1 MKPANNYFHF
11 LLFLLVLNFPNEVS
25 AQCEISD
32 ITVETFECS
41 GDFFYGEINFEYSGD
56 VGEFFTYSISGQQDG
71 EYPYDQLPMGLD
83 FINVADLEFFSIT
96 ITDDTGSGCS
106 SASEF
111 ENPCFE
117 NCFISNLTAIPGECN
132 NDDEFELVI
141 DFEHEYTSDFFDLHI
156 NYSNGVVIE
165 NISYSDIP
173 YTVTGLVEECIS
185 DIDVAVYDSE
195 DDGCFT
201 VVGIDPVCCSYDL
214 CDLTNL
220 TFDVTNCDGT
230 EFQASVDFD
239 FVGTSNEFNYT
250 VYNSAGNEV
259 ELGSYLYANL
269 PMNLFF
275 DNTNSS
281 YYTIVI
287 KDQDDNTCVINDNFE
302 NPCYQ
307 DCLIYNLTAIP
318 YDCVDGEFTLVV
330 DFEHEFTS
338 GFFDLHIT
346 YPFGL
351 VISDIAYSS
360 LPYTVTGLQEDCMSD
375 IEVLVCDS
383 EDGGC
388 LDVIA
393 IEPVCCANFCVF
405 SNMVIEVSECDGGE
419 YSVDIDFDYTGNAVE
434 FDYILYDY
442 QSNQV
447 QSGSYAY
454 ANLPLTLGIDNTTS
468 IGHYIVISDQEDQN
482 CVIDEYFDN
491 PCYEQGTDCI
501 ITSIDFDENPVCD
514 DGLIVAEWFIF
525 SENTSEVGFD
535 VFIDE
540 EFQFFIAYESDG
552 LYSFDLEAPN
562 TGSPLDEVFV
572 LMICDNENA
581 DCCVSIDVENPCYE
595 EESECELSGLVIEN
609 TECDNGE
616 FTLIM
621 DFDYS
626 GTTNDF
632 YDYIVYGAQNEIIA
646 EGFAPFAELPL
657 TININNTE
665 SQYFYVEINENDNM
679 NCGIIGEFFNPCF
692 GSNCNIS
699 SIDFGENPF
708 CEEGLIITEWF
719 IFSENISEVGYDIF
733 INGEFITF
741 VQYNNE
747 GPYIFDIEAPNTSNF
762 SITACDNENE
772 DCCYTWELDNP
783 CWDNESCVISNVVA
797 TPGECNDAD
806 EFTVTVNFEYENT
819 GDQFMVNGNGM
830 NYGLF
835 NYSDLPITLDGF
847 SADCQTIYE
856 FIIHDVN
863 ENDCTNF
870 GGAGPICCEDDQ
882 CQMTTLD
889 FGPNPVCEN
898 GLIITE
904 WLIDGE
910 NTSGVG
916 YDIFINGEFE
926 LFVEYEQDNWYD
938 FDIVAPETQFFLMTV
953 CDNDNADCCID
964 WELENPCYE
973 GETECEISNLIL
985 DATECFGSEFT
996 LIIDF
1001 DYSGTTN
1008 EFYDYI
1014 IYNQVNEIIAQG
1026 FEPFAQLPFSIGIV
1040 NTESEY
1046 FVVSIFENDNDGCFV
1061 TGEFANPCFEESEE
1075 CQITTLDFG
1084 ENPICENGLI
1094 ITEWLIDGENV
1105 SGVGYDIFI
1114 NGVFELFVEYEEDS
1128 WYDFDMEAP
1137 DTEFFSISVCD
1148 NDNADCCIDWEVEN
1162 PCFEPPV
1169 GDCWIDEFSA
1179 TVTACEGNVF
1189 DVQIDFEYDDTSDQ
1203 FIVNGN
1209 GNSYGTFSYADL
1221 PIMLTGLEADCTTD
1235 FEFVIHDLND
1245 NDCTA
1250 GMEYGT
1256 VCCEDFNN
1264 IQQININNTIDESNI
1279 NINVNVIISL
1289 LSGCEI
1295 EVFIDGE
1302 YYTLLTEESTNFI
1315 IGPFDCESNQIIG
1328 LTFLNKCTNENTE
1341 FEIDLSEID
1350 CTTNIEDTDLSK
1362 MLKWNQVNKILFV
1375 ENDIQEEIEIQILS
1389 TDGRLVASNSVNQ
1402 SELRIKLDHIMTGIY
1417 IVRIIDRKL
1426 NKLGLKKIF
1435 VH

>member
-1 MKPANNYFHF
+1 MTFYFQPIKTIGMKSAINYFHF
-11 LLFLLVLNFPNEVS
+11 LLFLFALNLPNQIS

-32 ITVETFECS
+32 IMVETFDCS

-56 VGEFFTYSISGQQDG
+56 VGEFFSYSISGQQDG
-71 EYPYDQLPMGLD
+71 EYPYAQLPMGLD
-83 FINVADLEFFSIT
+83 FINVAGLDFFSIT
-96 ITDDTGSGCS
+96 ISDDTGSGCS

-117 NCFISNLTAIPGECN
+117 NCFIYNLTAIPGECN
-132 NDDEFELVI
+132 NDDQFDLVI
-141 DFEHEYTSDFFDLHI
+141 DFEYDYTSDFFDLHI

-165 NISYSDIP
+165 NIPYASLP
-173 YTVTGLVEECIS
+173 YTITGLVEECIS
-185 DIDVAVYDSE
+185 DIDVVVYDSE

-201 VVGIDPVCCSYDL
+201 ATGIDPVCCSYDL

-220 TFDVTNCDGT
+220 TIDVTNCDGT

-275 DNTNSS
+275 DNTNSA

-405 SNMVIEVSECDGGE
+405 SNMVIGVSECDGSE
-419 YSVDIDFDYTGNAVE
+419 YIVDIDFDYTGNAVE

-468 IGHYIVISDQEDQN
+468 VGNYIVISDQEDQD

-491 PCYEQGTDCI
+491 PCYDQGTDCI
-501 ITSIDFDENPVCD
+501 ITGIDFNENPVCD

-535 VFIDE
+535 IFIND
-540 EFQFFIAYESDG
+540 EFQFFIAYESDD
-552 LYSFDLEAPN
+552 LYSFDLEAPD

-572 LMICDNENA
+572 LTICDNDNL

-595 EESECELSGLVIEN
+595 EESECELSGLVIES

-616 FTLIM
+616 FTLII

-632 YDYIVYGAQNEIIA
+632 YDYTVYGTQNEIIA
-646 EGFAPFAELPL
+646 EGFAPFAQLPL
-657 TININNTE
+657 TISINNTE
-665 SQYFYVEINENDNM
+665 SQYFLVEINENDNM
-679 NCGIIGEFFNPCF
+679 DCGLIGELLNPCWDSQSCEI
-692 GSNCNIS
+692 SNVVATPGECDAAGEFIVTIDFEYENTSDQFMINGNGMNYGLFNYSDLPIILDGFLADCQTVYEFIIHDVNDNDCTNFAGAGPICCGDEECIIS
-699 SIDFGENPF
+699 SIDFGANPICEN
-708 CEEGLIITEWF
+708 GLIITEWF
-719 IFSENISEVGYDIF
+719 IFGENTSEVGYDIF

-741 VQYNNE
+741 VQYNDE
-747 GPYIFDIEAPNTSNF
+747 GPYNFDIEAPNAQKF
-762 SITACDNENE
+762 AITACDNDNA

-783 CWDNESCVISNVVA
+783 CYEEEPECEFSNIALDASECDGGEFALVIDFDFSGTTNDFFDYIIYDQENEIITNGFSPFAQLPLTVSISN
-797 TPGECNDAD
+797 TES
-806 EFTVTVNFEYENT
+806 EYLIVSI
-819 GDQFMVNGNGM
+819 F
-830 NYGLF
+830 
-835 NYSDLPITLDGF
+835 
-847 SADCQTIYE
+847 
-856 FIIHDVN
+856 
-863 ENDCTNF
+863 ENDNDGCSITGEVANPCYEES
-870 GGAGPICCEDDQ
+870 GE

-904 WLIDGE
+904 WLIDGV
-910 NTSGVG
+910 NTSEVG
-916 YDIFINGEFE
+916 YDIFINGVFE
-926 LFVEYEQDNWYD
+926 IFVAYEQDSWYD
-938 FDIVAPETQFFLMTV
+938 FDIVAPDTEIFLMSV

-964 WELENPCYE
+964 WELENPC
-973 GETECEISNLIL
+973 
-985 DATECFGSEFT
+985 
-996 LIIDF
+996 
-1001 DYSGTTN
+1001 
-1008 EFYDYI
+1008 
-1014 IYNQVNEIIAQG
+1014 
-1026 FEPFAQLPFSIGIV
+1026 
-1040 NTESEY
+1040 
-1046 FVVSIFENDNDGCFV
+1046 
-1061 TGEFANPCFEESEE
+1061 
-1075 CQITTLDFG
+1075 
-1084 ENPICENGLI
+1084 
-1094 ITEWLIDGENV
+1094 
-1105 SGVGYDIFI
+1105 
-1114 NGVFELFVEYEEDS
+1114 
-1128 WYDFDMEAP
+1128 
-1137 DTEFFSISVCD
+1137 
-1148 NDNADCCIDWEVEN
+1148 
-1162 PCFEPPV
+1162 FEPPV
-1169 GDCWIDEFSA
+1169 GDCWIDNVTA

-1189 DVQIDFEYDDTSDQ
+1189 DVQINFEYEDSSDQ
-1203 FIVNGN
+1203 FTVNGN
-1209 GNSYGTFSYADL
+1209 GNSYGTFLYTDL
-1221 PIMLTGLEADCTTD
+1221 PITLTGLEADCTTE
-1235 FEFVIHDLND
+1235 FEFVIHDEND

-1250 GMEYGT
+1250 GVDYGT
-1256 VCCEDFNN
+1256 VCCEDFNS
-1264 IQQININNTIDESNI
+1264 IQDINITNTVDENIISIDVS
-1279 NINVNVIISL
+1279 VIISL
-1289 LSGCEI
+1289 LDGCEL
-1295 EVFIDGE
+1295 EVFMDGV
-1302 YYTLLTEESTNFI
+1302 YYTLLTEENTSFD
-1315 IGPFDCESNQIIG
+1315 IGPFDCGSDQVIVISIVNS
-1328 LTFLNKCTNENTE
+1328 CTDASEDFVIDLGEIECITSVE
-1341 FEIDLSEID
+1341 FFEI
-1350 CTTNIEDTDLSK
+1350 TDVIV
-1362 MLKWNQVNKILFV
+1362 WNQASKQIKVNQLL
-1375 ENDIQEEIEIQILS
+1375 NDSYQLQVLS
-1389 TDGRLVASNSVNQ
+1389 IDGRLVNQNNNLISGDAIDLNMLNSG
-1402 SELRIKLDHIMTGIY
+1402 LY
-1417 IVRIIDRKL
+1417 IVRISDQ
-1426 NKLGLKKIF
+1426 NKSKIGLTKILIY
-1435 VH
+1435 